1 MSPLHHRFAEISD
14 LRILAMATATS
25 NLTAQLNELNE
36 LREQVRKAQ
45 LSDRESRRIDKSK
58 SVRL

>member
-1 MSPLHHRFAEISD
+1 
-14 LRILAMATATS
+14 LAMATATS